1 PYKGQEF
8 DNLEEVFAFYNKYAK
23 EAGYNIRIHSSQ
35 KSKDNNEILR
45 KEYVCFKE
53 RKSLQSNACVG
64 SGSKRRRPIVHDG
77 CGAKL
82 AVVKS
87 KYGKYVSGFD
97 NRITNCF

>member
-1 PYKGQEF
+1 M
-8 DNLEEVFAFYNKYAK
+8 
-23 EAGYNIRIHSSQ
+23 
-35 KSKDNNEILR
+35 
-45 KEYVCFKE
+45 CFKE

-87 KYGKYVSGFD
+87 KYGKYVVSIRGGNMGQDSFIRFD
-97 NRITNCF
+97 SIRIKWVWIWKKLIRLING